1 MINLMRMEMSYEVA
15 SNFCISNNIE
25 LAILKSQTELN
36 DLSSG
41 LVGIIRAEYLS
52 GATRFWVIN

>member
-1 MINLMRMEMSYEVA
+1 MSYEVA